1 MEQRVSIIT
10 LAVDDINK
18 SVGFYQAMGFKLS
31 SFGADDFKTFQL
43 NGLILGLYP
52 TDHLVKDAGFS
63 EMKPKGSY
71 GGIALA
77 YNVRAKQEVD
87 TILADAVAAG
97 GTITRPAAEQFWGGY
112 SGYFTDLDGHG
123 WEVAWNPHWP
133 IDADGNIF
141 LPE

>member
-1 MEQRVSIIT
+1 MEQRVSVIT
-10 LAVDDINK
+10 LAVNNIEEA
-18 SVGFYQAMGFKLS
+18 VGFYKAMGFKPTA
-31 SFGADDFKTFQL
+31 FGDEHFKTFQM

-52 TDHLVKDAGFS
+52 NDHLVKDAGHT
-63 EMKPKGSY
+63 ELKPAGTF

-77 YNVRAKQEVD
+77 YNVRAKEEVD
-87 TILADAVAAG
+87 AFLADAVAAG
-97 GTITRPAAEQFWGGY
+97 GTITRPAEEQFWGGY